1 MHGRFLVPTHHFY
14 MKGIDMDEN
23 ALAKSDPP
31 EDIQAHTNTLLDNLA
46 LLQRLYPQL
55 NVDWKLLEWACIYH
69 DIGKLYSKFQSK
81 IKPGGRRCP
90 GELPHGMMSVF
101 FIDVP
106 ALKSTGFSN
115 DDIRLLFQ
123 AVAYH
128 HERQVDFDNQRL
140 EEEIR
145 YEIEK
150 QDLRARYE
158 RFVYPLLPGRQVYEM
173 VREKY
178 FSVKKRIS
186 DDNKD
191 FFRAVMLKGMLNRL
205 DYAASAHIDVESPN
219 EFLNGSL
226 DALLSRWKAE
236 SPVGCWNQ
244 MQCYLREN
252 TDKNVIVIAQTGM
265 GKDGRRTAV
274 AWQS

>member
-1 MHGRFLVPTHHFY
+1 
-14 MKGIDMDEN
+14 MDEN
-23 ALAKSDPP
+23 ALAKSDPR

-81 IKPGGRRCP
+81 IKPGGRRYP
-90 GELPHGMMSVF
+90 DELPHGMMSAF

-145 YEIEK
+145 NEIEK
-150 QDLRARYE
+150 QDLRC
-158 RFVYPLLPGRQVYEM
+158 
-173 VREKY
+173 
-178 FSVKKRIS
+178 SI
-186 DDNKD
+186 
-191 FFRAVMLKGMLNRL
+191 
-205 DYAASAHIDVESPN
+205 
-219 EFLNGSL
+219 
-226 DALLSRWKAE
+226 
-236 SPVGCWNQ
+236 
-244 MQCYLREN
+244 
-252 TDKNVIVIAQTGM
+252 
-265 GKDGRRTAV
+265 
-274 AWQS
+274 